1 MSPLQG
7 TLNALIA
14 EASQNTYL
22 THNKRIDGMMFSATS
37 LGVKIGGG
45 GGVALSGWLLAAGG
59 YVGGAAVQPATA
71 INMLN
76 FMYLWLPVIIAALI
90 AFLLWWLRVEQANN
104 KLPAKVG
111 RKREVGIRAWVWHP
125 QVLPK
130 CAGPSR
136 NATRRPRRPL
146 ESPRRHLRR
155 EGVAAGR
162 GRNPTSRMRSARCP

>member
-1 MSPLQG
+1 
-7 TLNALIA
+7 
-14 EASQNTYL
+14 
-22 THNKRIDGMMFSATS
+22 MMFSATS

-104 KLPAKVG
+104 KLRQELAENEK
-111 RKREVGIRAWVWHP
+111 
-125 QVLPK
+125 
-130 CAGPSR
+130 
-136 NATRRPRRPL
+136 
-146 ESPRRHLRR
+146 
-155 EGVAAGR
+155 
-162 GRNPTSRMRSARCP
+162 